1 MKRNRFTDEQIIGI
15 LKEHEAG
22 TPVSELCRKHGVS
35 DASIY
40 KWKAKFGGMEVSE
53 AKRLKTLEDENTK
66 LKRLLAD
73 AMLDNAALK
82 DLFGKEVVTPAAK
95 RKAVAHLMSHH
106 EMSERRACKAIGFCR
121 MTVRYETRRD
131 DDHELRERMKA
142 LAHER
147 RRFGYRRIHVL
158 LRREGHLVNHK
169 RLFRLYREEKLTVRK
184 RRGRKRAIGTRAPM
198 LVPMVANDRW
208 SLDFVSDQF
217 TDGRRLRIL
226 TVVDDCTRE
235 CLAFVADT
243 SLSGLRVARELDR
256 IIEERGKPRMIVSD
270 NGSEFTSNAIL
281 QWADRT
287 KVDWHYIA
295 PGKPIQNAFIE
306 SFNGRLRDEF
316 LNETLFSSLA
326 HARSALSN
334 WRSDYNDQR
343 PHSSLGWLTPAEF
356 AQTLNPRRDAV
367 LRSRNGSAPQ
377 PAATEPTTATK
388 NRWSELKTG

>member
-22 TPVSELCRKHGVS
+22 APVSELCRKHGVS

-40 KWKAKFGGMEVSE
+40 KWKAKFGGMDVSE

-82 DLFGKEVVTPAAK
+82 DLFGKEVVTPAAR
-95 RKAVAHLMSHH
+95 RKAVAHLMDHH
-106 EMSERRACKAIGFCR
+106 QMSERRACKAIGFCR
-121 MTVRYETRRD
+121 MTIRYETSRG
-131 DDHELRERMKA
+131 DDHGLRERMKA
-142 LAHER
+142 LANER
-147 RRFGYRRIHVL
+147 RRFGYRRLHVL

-169 RLFRLYREEKLTVRK
+169 KLFRLYREEKLTVRK
-184 RRGRKRAIGTRAPM
+184 RGGRKRAIGTRAPM
-198 LVPMVANDRW
+198 LIPLAANDRW
-208 SLDFVSDQF
+208 SLDFVSDQL
-217 TDGRRLRIL
+217 TDGRRFRVL

-235 CLAFVADT
+235 CLGLIADT

-256 IIEERGKPRMIVSD
+256 IIEGRGKPKMIVSD
-270 NGSEFTSNAIL
+270 NGSEFTSNKIL
-281 QWADRT
+281 QWTDRT
-287 KVDWHYIA
+287 KVEWHYIA

-316 LNETLFSSLA
+316 LNETLFSSLT
-326 HARSALSN
+326 HVRSALSN
-334 WRSDYNDQR
+334 WRSDYNDHR
-343 PHSSLGWLTPAEF
+343 PHSGLGWMTPAEF
-356 AQTLNPRRDAV
+356 AQTINPRRDAA
-367 LRSRNGSAPQ
+367 LRSRNGSAPLH
-377 PAATEPTTATK
+377 AATAQNTATQ